1 VLHKRYSS
9 ALKIWLKARGETAVK
24 QNNGKTS
31 RTKLS
36 VKISVTSQKGKF
48 AVHRK
53 NQPQQK

>member
-9 ALKIWLKARGETAVK
+9 ALKIWLKAHAETAVK
-24 QNNGKTS
+24 QKNGKTS
-31 RTKLS
+31 RTKVS

-48 AVHRK
+48 AVYRK